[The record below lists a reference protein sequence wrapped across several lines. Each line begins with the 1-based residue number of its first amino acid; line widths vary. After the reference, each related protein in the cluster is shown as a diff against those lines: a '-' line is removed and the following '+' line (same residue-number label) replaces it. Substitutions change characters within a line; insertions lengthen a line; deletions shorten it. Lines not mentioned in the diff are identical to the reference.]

1 MRPFFCLFS
10 LFFTGPISWS
20 DCYQLI
26 HQPVNNH
33 IVLVVDRSGSM
44 SGQPIAEA
52 KKGVQAFLR
61 QMNPSDQAALIAFD
75 DHVNLIQTS
84 TSDPAQLIN
93 AVDQISL
100 GGSTALYDALVR
112 AAHLLHGTV
121 GNRLIIYLTDGQDNR
136 SRYRLS
142 ELEQMSVS
150 ERVFIYGIGLGTVD
164 VDKLTQLS
172 QRTNGVFEHTDRA
185 SDLQGL
191 YLRVLSQYNQ
201 RYGQKQAA
209 SGSLVIK
216 SIPAG
221 REVIIQGRKVGP
233 TPYQAVGLK
242 PGRLKVGIVYS
253 AGIWECQAVVQ
264 AGHRTLIDSRQSD
277 LGAQLIILSRPQGAT
292 VFMDQTYLGITA
304 IGNPISPG
312 KSDWVS
318 RAQADGRQLRVRSVP
333 YGNHRFRVKG
343 IPDFDF
349 GPQQEIEIQLSIQ
362 QEEMILFVDILRQKV
377 TDGKGK
383 TYVVGKPKDPFQELE
398 GDFENDSDFEG
409 LEDF

>member
-1 MRPFFCLFS
+1 MRPIFWFFS
-10 LFFTGPISWS
+10 LLFTSQISWS

-26 HQPVNNH
+26 HQPLNNH

-44 SGQPIAEA
+44 SGQPMAEA
-52 KKGVQAFLR
+52 KKGVKAFLR
-61 QMNPSDQAALIAFD
+61 QMKASDQAALIAFD
-75 DHVNLIQTS
+75 DRVNLIQTI
-84 TSDPAQLIN
+84 TSNPAQLIN
-93 AVDQISL
+93 GVDQISL
-100 GGSTALYDALVR
+100 GGATALYDALVR

-150 ERVFIYGIGLGTVD
+150 ERVFIYGIGLGSVD

-172 QRTNGVFEHTDRA
+172 QRTNGVFEHTRRA
-185 SDLQGL
+185 SELQGL

-201 RYGQKQAA
+201 RYGQKQAS

-216 SIPAG
+216 SIPTG
-221 REVIIQGRKVGP
+221 REAIIQGRKVGL

-242 PGRLKVGIVYS
+242 PGQLKVGIVYS

-304 IGNPISPG
+304 IGNPVSPG

-318 RAQADGRQLRVRSVP
+318 RARADGRQLRVRSVP
-333 YGNHRFRVKG
+333 YGNHRFRLKG

-362 QEEMILFVDILRQKV
+362 QQEMILLVDILRQKV